1 MPKIPDRVG
10 VHLNTLTMQNSAN
23 KAVLVA
29 AILASKTVG
38 GTHCSNCGHC
48 KATL

>member
-10 VHLNTLTMQNSAN
+10 VNLNILTMQNSSS
-23 KAVLVA
+23 KAALIA
-29 AILASKTVG
+29 AILASKVEG